1 MTLSLCSPLPLYC
14 KVEIQM
20 KNAVQSH
27 SSESYWCACPLL
39 GCFLQ
44 DDLLSIDF
52 NSTGHE
58 TIVMLQGSLV
68 IKRKSHP
75 NSRKSQVQI
84 VLQITRMACCFLSWI
99 LTCLLEQ
106 SLIVVISSLSVGQQQ
121 ERSSKVQN
129 EPELLQTLHGVCLC
143 TNCGQVLAVF

>member
-44 DDLLSIDF
+44 DDLLSIDLYDIMYYYYY
-52 NSTGHE
+52 SMTVL
-58 TIVMLQGSLV
+58 VMKLSLCYREV
-68 IKRKSHP
+68 
-75 NSRKSQVQI
+75 
-84 VLQITRMACCFLSWI
+84 W
-99 LTCLLEQ
+99 
-106 SLIVVISSLSVGQQQ
+106 
-121 ERSSKVQN
+121 
-129 EPELLQTLHGVCLC
+129 
-143 TNCGQVLAVF
+143 